1 MRTDDKKN
9 DQASPIAD
17 DGGTDP
23 HQRLTGTTRR
33 SLLQSAVL
41 FAMFSGGGIGLT
53 ACGGGGGGGGGGF
66 GGGFGGGGGGGTP
79 PPDSSNSVFKHG
91 IASGDPLSDRV
102 ILWTRVTAA
111 APGTLNVEWEVA
123 SDERF
128 GIIVARG
135 TASTGPEHDY
145 TVKVDAMGLQPASTY
160 FYRFLMGNDHS
171 PIGRTRTLPVGGV
184 SQARLAVVSCSN
196 FPSGYFNVYADIAKR
211 TDIDVV
217 LHLGDYIY
225 EYGAAPGDYGM
236 ASPTAKSRVPDPP
249 HELLSLDDYRRRHA
263 LYKTDPAL
271 QAAHARAPW
280 IVVWDDHET
289 ADNSW
294 IGGAENHQP
303 ATEGDWAKRKAAGIK
318 AYYEWMP
325 IREPAPGTLPEA
337 SWRRFQFGD
346 VVTLMMTETRLTA
359 RTHQLD
365 YGRDLAGPDGKPD
378 VAAFTAKL
386 NDPDRRMMGQGQEQ
400 WLAREVD
407 ASMKAGTAW
416 QVLGNQVV
424 MARVASPDLKAAMG
438 DAAYAALLAKLPDY
452 VAKLVEESRG
462 LSQTGLPGNLDAW
475 DGYPADRA
483 RVHDIFKAYKA
494 RPIVL
499 SGDSHAFWVNE
510 LWDDAGAAR
519 VAAEFGVTSV
529 TSPGFGDYLPGAP
542 LGQAYAAR
550 NKEVKFTDQA
560 AKGFLLLTLDHGRA
574 TGELVA
580 VSTILDPQYET
591 QVLKR
596 FVVTPGDGGGVKAL
610 AEG

>member
-1 MRTDDKKN
+1 MTIDRRRALALFGLGG
-9 DQASPIAD
+9 ASAAGEAMAAAP
-17 DGGTDP
+17 
-23 HQRLTGTTRR
+23 RK
-33 SLLQSAVL
+33 L
-41 FAMFSGGGIGLT
+41 FAGRAAFL
-53 ACGGGGGGGGGGF
+53 
-66 GGGFGGGGGGGTP
+66 
-79 PPDSSNSVFKHG
+79 HG
-91 IASGDPLSDRV
+91 VASGDPLEDRV
-102 ILWTRVTAA
+102 VLWTRITAEA
-111 APGTLNVEWEVA
+111 TTAPIAVRWEVA
-123 SDERF
+123 TDAGFRT
-128 GIIVARG
+128 IVRKGDVTATAARD
-135 TASTGPEHDY
+135 H
-145 TVKVDAMGLQPASTY
+145 TVKVDVTGLKPATDY
-160 FYRFLMGNDHS
+160 FYRFQYLKNGKPAGKS
-171 PIGRTRTLPVGGV
+171 AVGRTRTLPKGAVKDV
-184 SQARLAVVSCSN
+184 VLAVVSCALYPN
-196 FPSGYFNVYADIAKR
+196 GYFNAYDAIAKLPR
-211 TDIDVV
+211 VDAV

-236 ASPTAKSRVPDPP
+236 ASPTAKTRVPDPP
-249 HELLSLDDYRRRHA
+249 RELLSLDDYRRRHA

-325 IREPAPGTLPEA
+325 IREPAAGTLPEA

-365 YGRDLAGPDGKPD
+365 YGRDLAGADGKPD
-378 VAAFTAKL
+378 VAAFAAKL

-438 DAAYAALLAKLPDY
+438 EAAYAALLAKLPDY
-452 VAKLVEESRG
+452 VAKLVEQSRG

-499 SGDSHAFWVNE
+499 SGDSHAFWANE
-510 LWDDAGAAR
+510 LWDDAGATR

-529 TSPGFGDYLPGAP
+529 TSPGYGDYLPGAP
-542 LGQAYAAR
+542 LDQAYVAR

-560 AKGFLLLTLDHGRA
+560 AKGFLLLTLEHGRA
-574 TGELVA
+574 TGELIA
-580 VSTILDPQYET
+580 VSTILDPQYQT
-591 QVLKR
+591 RVLKR
-596 FVVTPGDGGGVKAL
+596 FVVTPGDSGGVKAL

>member
-1 MRTDDKKN
+1 MTIDRRRALALFGLGG
-9 DQASPIAD
+9 ASAAGEAMAAAPR
-17 DGGTDP
+17 G
-23 HQRLTGTTRR
+23 
-33 SLLQSAVL
+33 L
-41 FAMFSGGGIGLT
+41 FAGRAAFL
-53 ACGGGGGGGGGGF
+53 
-66 GGGFGGGGGGGTP
+66 
-79 PPDSSNSVFKHG
+79 HG
-91 IASGDPLSDRV
+91 VASGDPLEDRV
-102 ILWTRVTAA
+102 VLWTRITAEA
-111 APGTLNVEWEVA
+111 TTAPIAVRWDVA
-123 SDERF
+123 TDPGF
-128 GIIVARG
+128 KAIVRQGQATATPAR
-135 TASTGPEHDY
+135 DY
-145 TVKVDAMGLQPASTY
+145 TVKVDVTGLKPATDY
-160 FYRFLMGNDHS
+160 FYRFRYVRKGK
-171 PIGRTRTLPVGGV
+171 PFGKAVGGRTRTLPKGAVRDV
-184 SQARLAVVSCSN
+184 VLAVASCSLYPN
-196 FPSGYFNVYADIAKR
+196 GYFNAYDAIAR
-211 TDIDVV
+211 LPRVDAV

-225 EYGAAPGDYGM
+225 EYGAAPDDYGM
-236 ASPTAKSRVPDPP
+236 TSPTAKIRVPDPP
-249 HELLSLDDYRRRHA
+249 RELLSLADYRRRHA

-346 VVTLMMTETRLTA
+346 VATLLMTETRLTA

-365 YGRDLAGPDGKPD
+365 YGRDLAGADGKPD
-378 VAAFTAKL
+378 FAAFAAKL
-386 NDPDRRMMGQGQEQ
+386 ADPDRRMMGQGQEQ

-424 MARVASPDLKAAMG
+424 MARVVPPDLKATMG
-438 DAAYAALLAKLPDY
+438 EAAYAALLAKLPVY
-452 VAKLVEESRG
+452 VAKPVEESRA
-462 LSQTGLPGNLDAW
+462 LSQAGLPGNLDAW

-494 RPIVL
+494 RPVVL

-529 TSPGFGDYLPGAP
+529 TSPGYGDYLPGAP
-542 LGQAYAAR
+542 LGQAYVAR

-560 AKGFLLLTLDHGRA
+560 AKGFLLLTLEHGRA
-574 TGELVA
+574 IGELIA

-591 QVLKR
+591 RVLKR

>member
-1 MRTDDKKN
+1 MTIDRRRALALFGLGG
-9 DQASPIAD
+9 ASAAGEAMAAAP
-17 DGGTDP
+17 
-23 HQRLTGTTRR
+23 RK
-33 SLLQSAVL
+33 L
-41 FAMFSGGGIGLT
+41 FAGRAAFL
-53 ACGGGGGGGGGGF
+53 
-66 GGGFGGGGGGGTP
+66 
-79 PPDSSNSVFKHG
+79 HG
-91 IASGDPLSDRV
+91 VASGDPLEDRV
-102 ILWTRVTAA
+102 VLWTRITAEA
-111 APGTLNVEWEVA
+111 TTAPIAVRWDVA
-123 SDERF
+123 TDPAF
-128 GIIVARG
+128 KAIVRQGQATATPAR
-135 TASTGPEHDY
+135 DY
-145 TVKVDAMGLQPASTY
+145 TVKVDVTGLKPATDY
-160 FYRFLMGNDHS
+160 FYRFRYVKNGK
-171 PIGRTRTLPVGGV
+171 PFGKGVGGRTRTLPKGQVRDV
-184 SQARLAVVSCSN
+184 VLAVASCSLYPN
-196 FPSGYFNVYADIAKR
+196 GYFNAYDAIAKLPR
-211 TDIDVV
+211 VDAV

-225 EYGAAPGDYGM
+225 EYGAAPDDYGM
-236 ASPTAKSRVPDPP
+236 ASPTARTRVPDPP
-249 HELLSLDDYRRRHA
+249 RELLSLADYRRRHA

-346 VVTLMMTETRLTA
+346 VVTLLMTETRLTA

-365 YGRDLAGPDGKPD
+365 YAHDLPVKDGKPD
-378 VAAFTAKL
+378 FAVFAAKL
-386 NDPDRRMMGQGQEQ
+386 ADPDRRMMGQGQEQ

-407 ASMKAGTAW
+407 ASMKGGVAW

-424 MARVASPDLKAAMG
+424 MARVVPPDLKATMG
-438 DAAYAALLAKLPDY
+438 EAAYAALLAKLPDY
-452 VAKLVEESRG
+452 VAKPVEQSRG
-462 LSQTGLPGNLDAW
+462 LSQAGAPGNLDAW

-499 SGDSHAFWVNE
+499 SGDSHAFWANE
-510 LWDDAGAAR
+510 LWDDAGATR

-529 TSPGFGDYLPGAP
+529 TSPGYGDYLPGAP
-542 LGQAYAAR
+542 LDQAYVAR

-560 AKGFLLLTLDHGRA
+560 AKGFLLLTLEHGRA
-574 TGELVA
+574 TGELIA
-580 VSTILDPQYET
+580 VSTILDPQYQT
-591 QVLKR
+591 RVLKR
-596 FVVTPGDGGGVKAL
+596 FVVTPGDSGGVKAL

>member
-1 MRTDDKKN
+1 MTMTIDRRRALALFGLGGVSAAGEAIA
-9 DQASPIAD
+9 ASPK
-17 DGGTDP
+17 
-23 HQRLTGTTRR
+23 RLHAGPAT
-33 SLLQSAVL
+33 
-41 FAMFSGGGIGLT
+41 FE
-53 ACGGGGGGGGGGF
+53 
-66 GGGFGGGGGGGTP
+66 
-79 PPDSSNSVFKHG
+79 HG
-91 IASGDPLSDRV
+91 VASGDPLQDRV
-102 ILWTRVTAA
+102 ILWTRVTAPGAKAPVGVRWDVATDA
-111 APGTLNVEWEVA
+111 AFKT
-123 SDERF
+123 
-128 GIIVARG
+128 IVKQGHATADAAR
-135 TASTGPEHDY
+135 DY
-145 TVKVDAMGLQPASTY
+145 TVKVDVVGLKPNTDY
-160 FYRFLMGNDHS
+160 FYRFRQAVKGKATGKAVT
-171 PIGRTRTLPVGGV
+171 GRTRTLPAGPTKDVV
-184 SQARLAVVSCSN
+184 LAVVSCSLYPN
-196 FPSGYFNVYADIAKR
+196 GYFNAYDAIAR
-211 TDIDVV
+211 LSRVDAV

-236 ASPTAKSRVPDPP
+236 ASPTAKTRVPDPP

-303 ATEGDWAKRKAAGIK
+303 ATEGDWSKRKAAGIK

-365 YGRDLAGPDGKPD
+365 YGRDLAGADGKPD
-378 VAAFTAKL
+378 VAAFAAKL

-510 LWDDAGAAR
+510 LWDDAGATR

-542 LGQAYAAR
+542 LGQAYVAR

-591 QVLKR
+591 RVLKR
-596 FVVTPGDGGGVKAL
+596 YVVTPGDGGGVKAL